1 MHINADADSNL
12 TARWLSHPLT
22 FERYHDASIDES
34 DRMRQAENAASLLLG
49 LTNVNP
55 GPFLSYLPAIV
66 NYCVLFFPTS
76 TRFGGRESETVESGK
91 KIARRTRHEKDLP
104 QLLYNMVLLLQPL
117 MAAKVEGV
125 PEDDASRMAYVSRI
139 NKVSS
144 CAEG

>member
-1 MHINADADSNL
+1 
-12 TARWLSHPLT
+12 
-22 FERYHDASIDES
+22 
-34 DRMRQAENAASLLLG
+34 MRQAENAASLLLG

-55 GPFLSYLPAIV
+55 EPFLSYLPAIV

-104 QLLYNMVLLLQPL
+104 QLLYNTLLLLQPL

-125 PEDDASRMAYVSRI
+125 PEDDASRVAYVSRI
-139 NKVSS
+139 NKVSCRAAS
-144 CAEG
+144 CRHSIPIPKQPHPSLTPSLSLLLSCLRCCAAGST